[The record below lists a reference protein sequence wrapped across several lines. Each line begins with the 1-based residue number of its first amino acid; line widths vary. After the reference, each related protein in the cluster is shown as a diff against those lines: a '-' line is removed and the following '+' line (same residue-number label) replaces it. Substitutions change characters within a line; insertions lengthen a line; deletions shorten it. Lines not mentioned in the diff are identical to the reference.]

1 MKIGVGQLEK
11 GIAKVVLSIGR
22 TGKRNMAK
30 AAQAERKHRVHPK
43 LETIKERV
51 EARVMALQISRNEL
65 SRRAG
70 LGLSYVNDLLSGKSL
85 NPTKEGLM
93 KLAPIL
99 DCDYAYLVGEQPTPR
114 INENGNGSQ
123 NLAGRE
129 PDTSTAKSIPLYQI
143 GLTDPD
149 GFFALNNS
157 RRTPWTMPVSNDDMY
172 CITVPDDT
180 MAPRFRV
187 GEVVIVNPNK
197 PVAHG
202 GFAVVRQTDDR
213 VAIREVV
220 TISLDKI
227 SVRML
232 SDAATIDIPRAQVKS
247 LDRIIGSCELV

>member
-1 MKIGVGQLEK
+1 M
-11 GIAKVVLSIGR
+11 VLSIVRGAR
-22 TGKRNMAK
+22 EMAK
-30 AAQAERKHRVHPK
+30 VTAPPERKHRVHPK

-51 EARVMALQISRNEL
+51 EERVLSLKTSRNEL

-99 DCDYAYLVGEQPTPR
+99 DCDYAYLVGDQPNPR
-114 INENGNGSQ
+114 RNGASSETH
-123 NLAGRE
+123 ADD
-129 PDTSTAKSIPLYQI
+129 PATKSIPLYQI

-149 GFFALNNS
+149 GFFALNDS
-157 RRTPWTMPVSNDDMY
+157 RRMNWTVPINDAEMY
-172 CITVPDDT
+172 SVTVPDDT

-202 GFAVVRQTDDR
+202 GFAIIRQTDDR

-220 TISLDKI
+220 TVSLDKI

-232 SDAATIDIPRAQVKS
+232 SDAAIVDLPRSQVKS
-247 LDRIIGSCELV
+247 LHRIVGCCEL